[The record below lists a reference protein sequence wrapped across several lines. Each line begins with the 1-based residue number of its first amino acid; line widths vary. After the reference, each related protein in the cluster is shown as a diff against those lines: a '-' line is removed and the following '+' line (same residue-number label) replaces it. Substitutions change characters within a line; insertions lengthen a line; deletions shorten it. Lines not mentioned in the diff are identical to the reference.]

1 MADYYR
7 NNIEECED
15 VEERYS
21 LMLDRIKELADENEA
36 PESYR
41 GYFTAVAEFI
51 LKTADVLELVKT
63 KAIDNM
69 SKEELAALNIDLYS
83 DILGDNYNYSYVTTN
98 IRIKP
103 LAARQRMIRPYPRC

>member
-15 VEERYS
+15 IEERYS

-63 KAIDNM
+63 YMFMKVKLMFDPPLSSAVIECYKAQISEYEWRLNVEVDTGG
-69 SKEELAALNIDLYS
+69 KENQN
-83 DILGDNYNYSYVTTN
+83 G
-98 IRIKP
+98 
-103 LAARQRMIRPYPRC
+103 